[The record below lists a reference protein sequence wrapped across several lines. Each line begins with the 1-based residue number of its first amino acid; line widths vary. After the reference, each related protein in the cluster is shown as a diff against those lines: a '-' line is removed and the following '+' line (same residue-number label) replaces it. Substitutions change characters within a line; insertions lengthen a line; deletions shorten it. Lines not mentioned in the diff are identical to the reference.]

1 MIERA
6 VIRVSDIRK
15 AIEGIPG
22 ITELKVVIED
32 HESGSYNYCDPVE
45 ISSTQE
51 ISPQSDSFSITI
63 RCELR
68 EGK

>member
-1 MIERA
+1 MIQRA

-22 ITELKVVIED
+22 TTELKVILED
-32 HESGSYNYCDPVE
+32 HESGGSNYCDPVE

-51 ISPQSDSFSITI
+51 IRPQSDSFSLTI
-63 RCELR
+63 KCELR

>member
-1 MIERA
+1 MIQRA

-22 ITELKVVIED
+22 TTELKVVLEGYRVGGVD
-32 HESGSYNYCDPVE
+32 YCDPVE

-51 ISPQSDSFSITI
+51 IRPQSDSFSITI
-63 RCELR
+63 KCELR